1 MMCYSQ
7 FLRLPCLYYFFLTA
21 VKFAR
26 IRSEIT
32 LLVCWH
38 LEKPSPVKVRSH
50 RMPRRN
56 ATQRIQ
62 CEHSQLIQRVRLLPY
77 RARSRPNRTRVHTEG
92 SSKAPFTRHN
102 LLSNR
107 LSKRMSNRF
116 DNRLYHVCKHSTDN
130 RFDNRLYRVNGA

>member
-102 LLSNR
+102 LLS
-107 LSKRMSNRF
+107 SG
-116 DNRLYHVCKHSTDN
+116 CQ
-130 RFDNRLYRVNGA
+130 NGCQIGLTTGCIMYANIQPTTGLTTGCIV